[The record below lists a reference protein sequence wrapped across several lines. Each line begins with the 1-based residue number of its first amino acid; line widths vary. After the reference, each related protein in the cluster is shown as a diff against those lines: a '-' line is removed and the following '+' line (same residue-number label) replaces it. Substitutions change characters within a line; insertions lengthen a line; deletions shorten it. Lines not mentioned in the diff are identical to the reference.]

1 MKNDFEQI
9 IKPNNSVYTKYIK
22 RFLDLIFS
30 SMAIILLS
38 PVFLI
43 TAILVKIKLGSPVIY
58 KQQRPGLNEQI
69 FIMYKFRSM
78 TNDKDEFGVLLPNK
92 ERLTKF
98 GKILRSSS
106 LDELPELFNIFRGD
120 MSIIGPRPLKIQ
132 YLPLYNDKQRH
143 RHDVRPGLSGMAQVN
158 GRNAITWKEKFDF
171 DIYYIE
177 NVSLILDLKIALQTF
192 SKVFKKEG
200 VSKSKDVIMEKFTG
214 TEN

>member
-1 MKNDFEQI
+1 MSKGHKKGIYER
-9 IKPNNSVYTKYIK
+9 YLK
-22 RFLDLIFS
+22 RVLDIACAL
-30 SMAIILLS
+30 A
-38 PVFLI
+38 
-43 TAILVKIKLGSPVIY
+43 AILFFWWLYLIVAIAVKIKLGSPVIY